1 MLNLS
6 NNSNNNNNNNND
18 NNNNNN
24 IYFII
29 TFFLVCFTEWY
40 NFENLKLQA
49 KQNMLD
55 VKKQRLN
62 VACQEVG

>member
-1 MLNLS
+1 MLN
-6 NNSNNNNNNNND
+6 
-18 NNNNNN
+18 
-24 IYFII
+24 
-29 TFFLVCFTEWY
+29 FFLVCLTEWY
-40 NFENLKLQA
+40 NLENLKLQA